1 MAGRIS
7 MGARREV
14 VSAVAGRYR
23 PAKRAEKGRI
33 LDELCATTGWHRK
46 HAVRAL
52 RQRETVMPGEVE
64 ASRERRR
71 RYGAT
76 IKDALTALWE
86 ASDRVCG
93 KRLKVMIPTLL
104 PALERNG
111 RLTLDGSD
119 RARVLAISAATIDR
133 LLGDVRV
140 AASGGKRRRAGFYSA
155 IRREV
160 PIRTFNDWK
169 SPPPGFC
176 EVDMVAHGGTSV
188 AGSFIQTLTMVDVAT
203 GWTECLPLVTRDGSL
218 VVEAMKHARSLFPWL
233 LRGVDFDNDSAF
245 MNDVVVPWC
254 REQKLEVTRSR
265 AYKKNDQAFVEQKNG
280 AVVRRLMG
288 YGRFDGVETARVM
301 ARLYAAARLY
311 VNFFQPSFKL
321 KEKRREGAKVIKRY
335 HVPSTPCQRALV
347 YPRLAAAVKKRLR
360 EQYRTLDP
368 VALLAE
374 IRAAQEE
381 LGNRVD
387 RRAGDARGQQRAGK
401 DTTPQP
407 VQSSTPDAVAFAK
420 TLGTTVGAGDPR
432 ATHRRPKRPYK
443 TRVRMPSKL
452 DPHVVTIE
460 YWLAAEPQL
469 TALAILGRLI
479 EKHPEQFG
487 MKQHS
492 IVQRLLKA
500 LRKKVAETLI
510 AQKPPRTTT
519 TAAPSTGPVDGS
531 GYHGPDPPTV
541 PAVERASIAE
551 RLNRLADVGSSAP
564 TALSG

>member
-14 VSAVAGRYR
+14 VSVVMERYR
-23 PAKRAEKGRI
+23 SAKRAEKGRI

-52 RQRETVMPGEVE
+52 RQHETVALGEVA

-76 IKDALTALWE
+76 TKDALTALWE

-104 PALERNG
+104 PALEQHG
-111 RLTLDGSD
+111 RLKLDKVD
-119 RARVLAISAATIDR
+119 RDRVLAISAATIDR
-133 LLGDVRV
+133 LLGDVKV

-218 VVEAMKHARSLFPWL
+218 VVEAMKRVQSLFPWL

-288 YGRFDGVETARVM
+288 YGRFDGIETARVM

-321 KEKRREGAKVIKRY
+321 REKRREGAKVIKRY
-335 HVPSTPCQRALV
+335 HPPSTPCERALAHPKV
-347 YPRLAAAVKKRLR
+347 AAAVKTRLR

-374 IRAAQEE
+374 IRAVQEE

-387 RRAGDARGQQRAGK
+387 RRAGDARRQQRAGK
-401 DTTPQP
+401 STAPQP
-407 VQSSTPDAVAFAK
+407 VQSSTLDAVAFAK
-420 TLGTTVGAGDPR
+420 TLGATVEAGDPR
-432 ATHRRPKRPYK
+432 ATHRRLKRPYK

-452 DPHVVTIE
+452 DPHVATIE
-460 YWLAAEPQL
+460 GWLAVEPQL
-469 TALAILGRLI
+469 TALVIIGRLT

-487 MKQHS
+487 TRQHS
-492 IVQRLLKA
+492 IVQRLLRA
-500 LRKKVAETLI
+500 LRKKAAENLI
-510 AQKPPRTTT
+510 AQEPPGATTPAT
-519 TAAPSTGPVDGS
+519 SLPGSVDGS
-531 GYHGPDPPTV
+531 GYQGPDPPTA
-541 PAVERASIAE
+541 PPVESAWNAA
-551 RLNRLADVGSSAP
+551 RLNRSVHVGSSAP
-564 TALSG
+564 AV

>member
-1 MAGRIS
+1 

-14 VSAVAGRYR
+14 VSAVTERYR
-23 PAKRAEKGRI
+23 SARRAEKGRI
-33 LDELCATTGWHRK
+33 LDDLCATTGWHRK
-46 HAVRAL
+46 HAVRVF
-52 RQRETVMPGEVE
+52 RQQEPVRPGEVQVP
-64 ASRERRR
+64 RERRR
-71 RYGAT
+71 RYCAT

-104 PALERNG
+104 PALEG
-111 RLTLDGSD
+111 HERLNLGKAD
-119 RARVLAISAATIDR
+119 RDLVLAISAATIDR
-133 LLGDVRV
+133 LLGDVKV

-218 VVEAMKHARSLFPWL
+218 VVEAMKHVQSLFPWL

-288 YGRFDGVETARVM
+288 YGRFEGVEAARVM
-301 ARLYAAARLY
+301 ARLYAVARLY

-335 HVPSTPCQRALV
+335 HTPSTPCERALAHPKV
-347 YPRLAAAVKKRLR
+347 TAAVKQRLR
-360 EQYRTLDP
+360 DQYRTLDP

-374 IRAAQEE
+374 IRATQEE

-401 DTTPQP
+401 ANAPQP
-407 VQSSTPDAVAFAK
+407 VQLSAPDTVAFAK
-420 TLGTTVGAGDPR
+420 TLGTTVETGDPR
-432 ATHRRPKRPYK
+432 ATHRQPKRPYK

-452 DPHVVTIE
+452 DAHVATIE
-460 YWLAAEPQL
+460 DWLAAELQL
-469 TALAILGRLI
+469 TALAIVGRLS
-479 EKHPEQFG
+479 ERYPEQFG
-487 MKQHS
+487 MRQHS
-492 IVQRLLKA
+492 IVQRLLRT
-500 LRKKVAETLI
+500 LRKNAAEKLI
-510 AQKPPRTTT
+510 AQQPLRAAM
-519 TAAPSTGPVDGS
+519 TAAQLPGPVDGS
-531 GYHGPDPPTV
+531 GYQGPDPPTA
-541 PAVERASIAE
+541 PPVERASKPT
-551 RLNRLADVGSSAP
+551 RFNRSVDVGSSA
-564 TALSG
+564 

>member
-1 MAGRIS
+1 MAGKIS

-14 VSAVAGRYR
+14 VSAVMERYR
-23 PAKRAEKGRI
+23 SAKRAEKGRI
-33 LDELCATTGWHRK
+33 LDALCATTGWHRK

-52 RQRETVMPGEVE
+52 RRRGTVGPGEIE
-64 ASRERRR
+64 APQERKR

-76 IKDALTALWE
+76 IKDAMTALWE

-104 PALERNG
+104 PALKQHG
-111 RLTLDGSD
+111 RLQLGQADHD
-119 RARVLAISAATIDR
+119 RVLAISAATIDR
-133 LLGDVRV
+133 LLVDVKI
-140 AASGGKRRRAGFYSA
+140 AASGGRRRRAGFYSA

-160 PIRTFNDWK
+160 PIRTFNDWN

-203 GWTECLPLVTRDGSL
+203 GWTECLPLLTREGSL
-218 VVEAMKHARSLFPWL
+218 VVEAINRAQSLFPWL

-301 ARLYAAARLY
+301 GRLYAAARLY

-335 HVPSTPCQRALV
+335 HPPSTPYERALAHPKV
-347 YPRLAAAVKKRLR
+347 TAAVKKWLR
-360 EQYRTLDP
+360 DQYRSLDP
-368 VALLAE
+368 VSLLAE
-374 IRAAQEE
+374 IRATQEE

-387 RRAGDARGQQRAGK
+387 RRSGQARGLQCA
-401 DTTPQP
+401 
-407 VQSSTPDAVAFAK
+407 STNKAPAIAATFAK
-420 TLGTTVGAGDPR
+420 TLGKTATVGEPR
-432 ATHRRPKRPYK
+432 ATHRRTRRPYK
-443 TRVRMPSKL
+443 TRVRMPSRL
-452 DPHVVTIE
+452 DPHIAVIE
-460 YWLAAEPQL
+460 GWLAEQPQL
-469 TALAILGRLI
+469 TALAIVGRLS
-479 EKHPEQFG
+479 EKYPEEFG
-487 MKQHS
+487 TRQHS
-492 IVQRLLKA
+492 IVQRLLRA
-500 LRKKVAETLI
+500 LRRKAAEQVVAQDPLGDATS
-510 AQKPPRTTT
+510 
-519 TAAPSTGPVDGS
+519 AAPSLGVVDGS
-531 GYHGPDPPTV
+531 GYIGPDPPTA
-541 PAVERASIAE
+541 PLVEQAEEVTRRGRSI
-551 RLNRLADVGSSAP
+551 DIGSSSALAP
-564 TALSG
+564 SG

>member
-1 MAGRIS
+1 

-401 DTTPQP
+401 ETTPQP

>member
-1 MAGRIS
+1 

-14 VSAVAGRYR
+14 VWAVTERYR
-23 PAKRAEKGRI
+23 SAKRAEKGRI

-52 RQRETVMPGEVE
+52 RRRETVGPGEVE
-64 ASRERRR
+64 ATRKRRR

-104 PALERNG
+104 PALEQHG
-111 RLTLDGSD
+111 RLQLGQSD
-119 RARVLAISAATIDR
+119 RDRVLAISAATIDR
-133 LLGDVRV
+133 LLVDVKI
-140 AASGGKRRRAGFYSA
+140 AASGGRRRRAGFYSA

-160 PIRTFNDWK
+160 PIRTFNDWN
-169 SPPPGFC
+169 SPVPGFC

-203 GWTECLPLVTRDGSL
+203 GWTECLPLLTREGSL
-218 VVEAMKHARSLFPWL
+218 VVEAINRAQSLFPWL

-288 YGRFDGVETARVM
+288 YGRFDGVDTARVM
-301 ARLYAAARLY
+301 GRLYAAARLY

-335 HVPSTPCQRALV
+335 HLPSTPYERALAHPKV
-347 YPRLAAAVKKRLR
+347 TAAVKKRLR
-360 EQYRTLDP
+360 DQYRSLDP
-368 VALLAE
+368 VALLSE
-374 IRAAQEE
+374 IRATQDE

-387 RRAGDARGQQRAGK
+387 RRPGQARG
-401 DTTPQP
+401 PQP
-407 VQSSTPDAVAFAK
+407 AYTSTASATAATFAK
-420 TLGTTVGAGDPR
+420 TLGRTASVGEPR
-432 ATHRRPKRPYK
+432 ATHRRTRRPYK

-452 DPHVVTIE
+452 DPHVAVIE
-460 YWLAAEPQL
+460 GWLAEEPQL
-469 TALAILGRLI
+469 TALAIVGRLSDKCP
-479 EKHPEQFG
+479 EKFG
-487 MKQHS
+487 PRQHS
-492 IVQRLLKA
+492 IVQRLLRV
-500 LRKKVAETLI
+500 LRRKTAKQLI
-510 AQKPPRTTT
+510 AEKLLGD
-519 TAAPSTGPVDGS
+519 AATVTPLPGVVDGS
-531 GYHGPDPPTV
+531 GYVGPDPPTA
-541 PAVERASIAE
+541 PLAE
-551 RLNRLADVGSSAP
+551 QAGKATWRGPSVDVGSSSAP
-564 TALSG
+564 APLG

>member
-1 MAGRIS
+1 
-7 MGARREV
+7 
-14 VSAVAGRYR
+14 
-23 PAKRAEKGRI
+23 
-33 LDELCATTGWHRK
+33 
-46 HAVRAL
+46 
-52 RQRETVMPGEVE
+52 
-64 ASRERRR
+64 
-71 RYGAT
+71 
-76 IKDALTALWE
+76 
-86 ASDRVCG
+86 
-93 KRLKVMIPTLL
+93 
-104 PALERNG
+104 
-111 RLTLDGSD
+111 
-119 RARVLAISAATIDR
+119 
-133 LLGDVRV
+133 
-140 AASGGKRRRAGFYSA
+140 
-155 IRREV
+155 
-160 PIRTFNDWK
+160 
-169 SPPPGFC
+169 
-176 EVDMVAHGGTSV
+176 
-188 AGSFIQTLTMVDVAT
+188 MVDVAT

-288 YGRFDGVETARVM
+288 YGRFDGVETARLM

-335 HVPSTPCQRALV
+335 HVPSTPCKRALV
-347 YPRLAAAVKKRLR
+347 HPKLAAAVKKRLR

-401 DTTPQP
+401 ETTPQP

>member
-1 MAGRIS
+1 

-14 VSAVAGRYR
+14 VSVVTERYR
-23 PAKRAEKGRI
+23 SAKRAEKGRI

-52 RQRETVMPGEVE
+52 RRREAVGPGEVE
-64 ASRERRR
+64 ATRKRRR

-104 PALERNG
+104 PALERHG
-111 RLTLDGSD
+111 RLQLGQSD
-119 RARVLAISAATIDR
+119 RDRVLAISAATIDR
-133 LLGDVRV
+133 LLVDVKI
-140 AASGGKRRRAGFYSA
+140 AASGGRRRRAGFHSA

-160 PIRTFNDWK
+160 PIRTFNDWN

-188 AGSFIQTLTMVDVAT
+188 AGSFIQTLTMVDIAT
-203 GWTECLPLVTRDGSL
+203 GWTECLPLLTRDGSL
-218 VVEAMKHARSLFPWL
+218 VAEAINRAQSLFPWL

-245 MNDVVVPWC
+245 MNDVVVPGC
-254 REQKLEVTRSR
+254 RQQKLEVTRSR

-288 YGRFDGVETARVM
+288 YGRFDGVETARM
-301 ARLYAAARLY
+301 MGRLYAAARLY

-335 HVPSTPCQRALV
+335 HAPLTPYQRALAHPKV
-347 YPRLAAAVKKRLR
+347 TAAVKRRLR
-360 EQYRTLDP
+360 DQYRSLDP

-374 IRAAQEE
+374 IRATQDE

-387 RRAGDARGQQRAGK
+387 RRAGQARCLQRAC
-401 DTTPQP
+401 T
-407 VQSSTPDAVAFAK
+407 STAPATAATFAK
-420 TLGTTVGAGDPR
+420 TLGKTVTAGEPR
-432 ATHRRPKRPYK
+432 ATHRRSRRPYK

-452 DPHVVTIE
+452 DPHLAAIE
-460 YWLAAEPQL
+460 AWLAEQPQL
-469 TALAILGRLI
+469 TALAIVGRLS
-479 EKHPEQFG
+479 EKHPEEFG
-487 MKQHS
+487 TRQHS
-492 IVQRLLKA
+492 IVQRLLRA
-500 LRKKVAETLI
+500 LRRRAAEQLVAEESLGD
-510 AQKPPRTTT
+510 AT
-519 TAAPSTGPVDGS
+519 TAAPLSGVVDGS
-531 GYHGPDPPTV
+531 GYVGPDPPTAPPTEQAWKATWRGQSV
-541 PAVERASIAE
+541 DIASTA
-551 RLNRLADVGSSAP
+551 ATAP
-564 TALSG
+564 SG